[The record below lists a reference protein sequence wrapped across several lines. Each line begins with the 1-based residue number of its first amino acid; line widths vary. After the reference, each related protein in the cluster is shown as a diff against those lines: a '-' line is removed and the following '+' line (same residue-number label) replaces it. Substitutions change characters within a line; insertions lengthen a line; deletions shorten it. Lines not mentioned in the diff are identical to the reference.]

1 MSGWRLTTAK
11 LGDFGLVA
19 ALRPTGSGTF
29 ARLTSEGMMVGTIP
43 YLAPEQALGRSPD
56 PRADLYALGAV
67 LYELVT
73 GGPPFAGDD
82 AVAIISQHLRTPPV
96 APAWRNPD
104 VPRPLDALI
113 VALLAKAPEDRPQ
126 SAGEVGGALEAAANP
141 LDRLATGVHVGRQ
154 QEIDDLCAAA
164 DVAISGRGQLVLI
177 SGEPGIGKT
186 RLVEELTT
194 YAHLCDAL
202 VLWGRCYEGEGAPAY
217 WPWIQVIRAYSVD
230 HDPDALVETMGPG
243 AADIA
248 QIVSEVRRRLP
259 GLAPAP
265 ASVAEEQAQ
274 FRLFDAVTTFLLNAS
289 RREPLVVVLDDLHFG
304 DRGSLALLEF
314 LAPQLGRARLLVVG
328 TYRDTELHAR
338 QPLVQTLGELARV
351 QPPRRVALRGLTRA
365 EVARYVK
372 MTAGVEPAV

>member
-1 MSGWRLTTAK
+1 VCAALEHAHGRGVVHRDLKPSNVWLAADGTAK

-19 ALRPTGSGTF
+19 ALRHSGSGTF
-29 ARLTSEGMMVGTIP
+29 ARLTSEGVMVGTIP

-56 PRADLYALGAV
+56 PRADLYSLGAV

-126 SAGEVGGALEAAANP
+126 SAGEVGGALEALATPGRRRPSTVEPAANP

-177 SGEPGIGKT
+177 SGEPVQRVG
-186 RLVEELTT
+186 
-194 YAHLCDAL
+194 
-202 VLWGRCYEGEGAPAY
+202 
-217 WPWIQVIRAYSVD
+217 
-230 HDPDALVETMGPG
+230 
-243 AADIA
+243 
-248 QIVSEVRRRLP
+248 RRL
-259 GLAPAP
+259 
-265 ASVAEEQAQ
+265 
-274 FRLFDAVTTFLLNAS
+274 
-289 RREPLVVVLDDLHFG
+289 
-304 DRGSLALLEF
+304 DRS
-314 LAPQLGRARLLVVG
+314 
-328 TYRDTELHAR
+328 
-338 QPLVQTLGELARV
+338 
-351 QPPRRVALRGLTRA
+351 
-365 EVARYVK
+365 
-372 MTAGVEPAV
+372 